1 MFPNGWPGRG
11 LLLLRV
17 ANGAYV
23 IHQQTVSILGS
34 QRISP
39 IAILV
44 AVAGATLVIGLWTP
58 ITGVILALLEMV
70 LIYNGTSS
78 PEDATL
84 SASVA
89 LSTAMLGPGVWS
101 ADALLFGRHR
111 LEFPPNRN

>member
-34 QRISP
+34 QRFSLL
-39 IAILV
+39 ALLV
-44 AVAGATLVIGLWTP
+44 AAAGAVLVIGLWTP
-58 ITGVILALLEMV
+58 ITGVLLAVLEIALMF
-70 LIYNGTSS
+70 GGFS
-78 PEDATL
+78 PPQDAAL
-84 SASVA
+84 SASIA

-111 LEFPPNRN
+111 LEFPPNKN